1 MRKSNRKLAA
11 INPLTELRRLL
22 GTEDKPISTS
32 KLAALADIPADT
44 LRSTETGRRSF
55 NAELRKRLARRGL
68 EWQPEKSCWVFTYD
82 RKTPLSLPLLESFR
96 RLVRGNSFF
105 QDVDVDCAMRRVIA
119 LLQKAD
125 EAAYRGLLLD
135 LNDAL
140 ETLRETYAVDG
151 ALEEFRNT
159 ELKFVF
165 LRTASGTQTLYKN
178 ISGANMTAPEQL
190 MNHSDKRKSKSDAK
204 LEVDELGQN
213 FGTVQPAA

>member
-1 MRKSNRKLAA
+1 
-11 INPLTELRRLL
+11 
-22 GTEDKPISTS
+22 
-32 KLAALADIPADT
+32 
-44 LRSTETGRRSF
+44 
-55 NAELRKRLARRGL
+55 
-68 EWQPEKSCWVFTYD
+68 
-82 RKTPLSLPLLESFR
+82 
-96 RLVRGNSFF
+96 
-105 QDVDVDCAMRRVIA
+105 MRRVIA

-125 EAAYRGLLLD
+125 ETAYRGLLLD

-151 ALEEFRNT
+151 ALEEFQNT

-178 ISGANMTAPEQL
+178 ISGANMTAPERL
-190 MNHSDKRKSKSDAK
+190 MNHSDKRKSKSDTK